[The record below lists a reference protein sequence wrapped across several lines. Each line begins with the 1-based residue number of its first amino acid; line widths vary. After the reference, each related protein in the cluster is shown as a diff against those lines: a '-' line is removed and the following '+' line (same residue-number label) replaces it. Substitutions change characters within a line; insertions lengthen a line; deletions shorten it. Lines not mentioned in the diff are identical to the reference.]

1 MACHRLPRAG
11 LPTAVT
17 ANVPAAVCRNSR
29 RVRSEIV
36 FSCHPNHL
44 VILSECFLRSKGS
57 GRAAAQ
63 NRRVWP
69 ASLFLS
75 LTRVPRLCRAGCPTL
90 VALFATGWA
99 YGSEATALVP
109 RFAPAVSRDL
119 GARPLNYLSSRS
131 LALSPARRGILR
143 VAPNSNH

>member
-44 VILSECFLRSKGS
+44 VILSECFLRSEGP

-75 LTRVPRLCRAGCPTL
+75 LTGCPTL
-90 VALFATGWA
+90 VALGAPPLSRFLRQGGHTD
-99 YGSEATALVP
+99 SEATALVP

-119 GARPLNYLSSRS
+119 GNSAPQLLVIPKPRAFSSEARD
-131 LALSPARRGILR
+131 LARGSQL
-143 VAPNSNH
+143 